1 MAETDILGDE
11 TVVSLNLQDDGTVA
25 IKRSDLVKLL
35 PTIDE
40 ATGDWLIN
48 GIDSGMKAKAPVL
61 TISDTN
67 GHWLIDGQ
75 DSGQVA
81 IGTQGAQGAKG
92 DAGVSFV
99 INTVT
104 TGEQAKVTNVGTAS
118 DVKLDI
124 VLPKATNGRDGI
136 TPTFKVGNVTKGE
149 RAAVTDSVEGTT
161 HTLNF
166 VLPQPDLSAYTATD
180 TLTKLLTDKV
190 DKATLTSYYTAS
202 QMDTKLSNKS
212 DLSMVA
218 NIADKD
224 TVATLSDK
232 VSKLQDQVNSQAQ
245 TLVKQNDLIN
255 TLTAKV
261 AQLSSTTT
269 TTTSG
274 K

>member
-1 MAETDILGDE
+1 MAETDILGDK
-11 TVVSLNLQDDGTVA
+11 TVISLNLQDDGTVA
-25 IKRSDLVKLL
+25 IKQSDLAKLL
-35 PTIDE
+35 PTIDA

-48 GIDSGMKAKAPVL
+48 GVDSGTKAKAPVL

-81 IGTQGAQGAKG
+81 IGTQGPQGAKG
-92 DAGVSFV
+92 DAGVSFA
-99 INTVT
+99 INSVT
-104 TGEQAKVTNVGTAS
+104 TGDSVSVTNSGTAS

-124 VLPKATNGRDGI
+124 VLPKAADGKDGV
-136 TPTFKVGNVTKGE
+136 TPSFKIGAVTTGDS
-149 RAAVTDSVEGTT
+149 ASVTDSVDGTT

-202 QMDTKLSNKS
+202 QLDTKLSNKA
-212 DLSMVA
+212 DLSTIA

-232 VSKLQDQVNSQAQ
+232 VSKLQDQVNTQAQ
-245 TLVKQNDLIN
+245 TIVKLNDSVN
-255 TLTAKV
+255 TLMAKI
-261 AQLSSTTT
+261 ATLSSTSSTT
-269 TTTSG
+269 NE

>member
-1 MAETDILGDE
+1 MADTSILGDD
-11 TVVSLNLQDDGTVA
+11 VVLTLNLQDDGT
-25 IKRSDLVKLL
+25 IKIKQSDLATLL
-35 PTIDE
+35 PKVD
-40 ATGDWLIN
+40 ALTGNWLVS
-48 GIDSGMKAKAPVL
+48 GVDSGVKAKADTV
-61 TISDTN
+61 TISSSTSNWVINGSDT
-67 GHWLIDGQ
+67 GITALGIQ
-75 DSGQVA
+75 
-81 IGTQGAQGAKG
+81 GTKGDKG
-92 DAGVSFV
+92 DAGVSFA
-99 INTVT
+99 INSVT
-104 TGEQAKVTNVGTAS
+104 TGDSASVTNSGTTS

-124 VLPKATNGRDGI
+124 VLPKATDGKDGV
-136 TPTFKVGNVTKGE
+136 TPSFKIGSVTTGGS
-149 RAAVTDSVEGTT
+149 ASVTDSVDGTT

-202 QMDTKLSNKS
+202 QMDTKLSNKA

-232 VSKLQDQVNSQAQ
+232 VTKLQDQINSQAQ
-245 TLVKQNDLIN
+245 TIVKLNDSIN

-261 AQLSSTTT
+261 TQLSTSTPTTT
-269 TTTSG
+269 G